1 MIRMDGI
8 YKKYLSIIFDPA
20 FYINRNR
27 LNL

>member
-20 FYINRNR
+20 FYIN
-27 LNL
+27 

>member
-20 FYINRNR
+20 FYINRN
-27 LNL
+27 

>member
-20 FYINRNR
+20 FYI
-27 LNL
+27 

>member
-27 LNL
+27 L

>member
-27 LNL
+27 

>member
-20 FYINRNR
+20 FY
-27 LNL
+27 

>member
-20 FYINRNR
+20 FYINR
-27 LNL
+27 